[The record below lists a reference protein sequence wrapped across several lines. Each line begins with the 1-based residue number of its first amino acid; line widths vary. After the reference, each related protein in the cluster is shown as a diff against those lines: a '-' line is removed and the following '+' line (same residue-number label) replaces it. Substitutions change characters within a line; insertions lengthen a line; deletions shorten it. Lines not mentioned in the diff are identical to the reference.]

1 MEAEEARVEF
11 FKVVSPAEAMEAVQG
26 FAPLPAEDAPA
37 FEAVGRIL
45 AEDVVSPVDL
55 PDFPRATMDGYAI
68 RAADSFGAGESIPA
82 YLDVVGQVP
91 MGEAPSFRVGRGQA
105 ARMSTGGMLP
115 EGADAVVMEEYTS
128 RPDERTLEV
137 RRPVSAGENV
147 LAPGDDLR
155 KGERIL
161 PAGSRLR
168 SQDIGAFAGVG
179 LTVLKVRRR
188 PRVAILP
195 TGDELV
201 DPRVE
206 PRPGQ
211 VRDINRFSLA
221 AAVTEAGG
229 LPATEDI
236 LPDDLPTIQARLRE
250 AVERADMVLISGGSS
265 MGVRDHTVEAID
277 SLGEPGVLVHG
288 ISIKPGKPTI
298 IGRIRR
304 GGVDKAVVGI
314 PGHPVSALMIFY
326 AFVRPILRQLSGEA
340 ASFASEGGKVRAR
353 LARNLPSAPGREDLV
368 RVTLERKD
376 GSLIAHPLMG
386 NSAMI
391 STLTRADGFLTIPLE
406 REGLPAGSEVQVTLY
421 G

>member
-1 MEAEEARVEF
+1 VEF

-26 FAPLPAEDAPA
+26 FAPLPAEEAPA
-37 FEAVGRIL
+37 FEAAGRIL
-45 AEDVVSPVDL
+45 AEDVLSPVDL

-68 RAADSFGAGESIPA
+68 LAADSFGAGDSIPA
-82 YLDVVGQVP
+82 YLDMVGEVR
-91 MGEAPSFRVGRGQA
+91 MGEAPAFRVSRGQA
-105 ARMSTGGMLP
+105 ARVSTGGMIP

-128 RPDERTLEV
+128 RPDEGTLEV

-147 LAPGDDLR
+147 LATGDDLR
-155 KGERIL
+155 KGELIL
-161 PAGSRLR
+161 PAGRRLR

-179 LTVLKVRRR
+179 VTVLKVRRR

-221 AAVTEAGG
+221 AAVMEAGG
-229 LPATEDI
+229 VPEAGDI
-236 LPDDLPTIQARLRE
+236 LPDDLPAIQARLRE
-250 AVERADMVLISGGSS
+250 AAERADVVLISGGSS

-298 IGRIRR
+298 IGRVRR

-314 PGHPVSALMIFY
+314 PGHPVSAFMIFH
-326 AFVRPILRQLSGEA
+326 AFVRPILRQLSGEVPTLADA
-340 ASFASEGGKVRAR
+340 ARRVRAR
-353 LARNLPSAPGREDLV
+353 LSRNLSSAAGREDLV
-368 RVTLERKD
+368 RVYLEEKE
-376 GSLIAHPLMG
+376 GALLAHPLMG

-391 STLTRADGFLTIPLE
+391 STLTRADGFITIPLE
-406 REGLPAGSEVQVTLY
+406 REGLPAGSEVRVTLY